1 MVSTTDNDTICAVS
15 TPHGVGGIA
24 VIRISGPKAIEVTS
38 ALWKGKNLQNV
49 PSHTAHLGTVNDHEG
64 EFLDQAVA
72 TVFRAP
78 HSFTGEDVVE
88 LSVHGSLYVQQRLV
102 EALCHSGARLAEA
115 GEFTRRA
122 FVSGK
127 MDLVEA
133 EGIADMLAARTQAA
147 HRLAASQ
154 MRGGMSECINGLR
167 DRLIELASLLEL
179 ELDFSEEDVEFAPR
193 AELAEKAQSIVDE
206 VTRLLDTY
214 NAGNAIR
221 NGIPV
226 AIVGNT
232 NAGKS
237 SLLNAILNE
246 DRAIVS
252 NIHGTTRDVV
262 EDTIT
267 LNGLTFRLLDTAGF
281 RTTDDPIEQLGIAR
295 SQKAIDTASI
305 ILHVQSPDTA
315 ATPANLPT
323 QENTPTTT
331 VSSQPIPGD
340 ISAQPIPGEKLS
352 QPIPGEISSQSVPG
366 DISSQPIPGEI
377 SSQTIPSDKTVIIV
391 HNKSDLTPNN
401 PKQPTTGT
409 HFPEITISAKTGQ
422 GIPALIDLLT
432 AHGRR
437 LTEIQGDI
445 AITNLRHK
453 ESLTAAKT
461 SALQVLQAIET
472 GLPTV
477 LTAQHLRDTISH
489 LSRLTGAIT
498 DQTLLTTIFTR
509 FCIGK

>member
-49 PSHTAHLGTVNDHEG
+49 PSHTAHLGVVKDHEG

-305 ILHVQSPDTA
+305 ILHVHSPDTS
-315 ATPANLPT
+315 ATPSILPP
-323 QENTPTTT
+323 QENTPTST
-331 VSSQPIPGD
+331 VSSQSIPN
-340 ISAQPIPGEKLS
+340 
-352 QPIPGEISSQSVPG
+352 
-366 DISSQPIPGEI
+366 EI

-391 HNKSDLTPNN
+391 HNTSDLTPNN

-509 FCIGK
+509 FCVGK

>member
-295 SQKAIDTASI
+295 SQKAIDSASI
-305 ILHVQSPDTA
+305 ILHVQSPDTS
-315 ATPANLPT
+315 ATPSILPP

-331 VSSQPIPGD
+331 VSSQP
-340 ISAQPIPGEKLS
+340 
-352 QPIPGEISSQSVPG
+352 V
-366 DISSQPIPGEI
+366 PGEI

-401 PKQPTTGT
+401 PKHPTTGT

-489 LSRLTGAIT
+489 LSRLTGTIT

-509 FCIGK
+509 FCVGK

>member
-1 MVSTTDNDTICAVS
+1 MVSTTDYDTICAVS

-49 PSHTAHLGTVNDHEG
+49 PSHTAHLGIVKDHEG

-206 VTRLLDTY
+206 VTSLLDTY

-315 ATPANLPT
+315 ATPSILPP

-331 VSSQPIPGD
+331 V
-340 ISAQPIPGEKLS
+340 
-352 QPIPGEISSQSVPG
+352 
-366 DISSQPIPGEI
+366 SSQPIPGEI
-377 SSQTIPSDKTVIIV
+377 SSQTIPSDKTVITV

>member
-1 MVSTTDNDTICAVS
+1 MSIWQMVSTTDNDTICAVS

-49 PSHTAHLGTVNDHEG
+49 PSHTAHLGIVNDHEG

-315 ATPANLPT
+315 ITPSILPP
-323 QENTPTTT
+323 QENTPTPTTT
-331 VSSQPIPGD
+331 VSSQSIPND
-340 ISAQPIPGEKLS
+340 ISAQPIPS
-352 QPIPGEISSQSVPG
+352 

-377 SSQTIPSDKTVIIV
+377 SSQTIPSDKIVITV
-391 HNKSDLTPNN
+391 HNKSDLTPNK
-401 PKQPTTGT
+401 PKQPTIGT

>member
-49 PSHTAHLGTVNDHEG
+49 PSHTAHLGIVKDHEG

-305 ILHVQSPDTA
+305 ILHVQSPDTS
-315 ATPANLPT
+315 ATPSILPP
-323 QENTPTTT
+323 QENTPTST
-331 VSSQPIPGD
+331 VSSQSIPN
-340 ISAQPIPGEKLS
+340 
-352 QPIPGEISSQSVPG
+352 
-366 DISSQPIPGEI
+366 EI

>member
-49 PSHTAHLGTVNDHEG
+49 PSHTAHLGIVKDHEG

-305 ILHVQSPDTA
+305 ILHVQSPDTS
-315 ATPANLPT
+315 ATPSILPP

-331 VSSQPIPGD
+331 VSSQPVPGD
-340 ISAQPIPGEKLS
+340 ISAQAIPN
-352 QPIPGEISSQSVPG
+352 
-366 DISSQPIPGEI
+366 EI
-377 SSQTIPSDKTVIIV
+377 SSQTIPGDKTVIIV

-401 PKQPTTGT
+401 PKQPITGT

-509 FCIGK
+509 FCVGK

>member
-49 PSHTAHLGTVNDHEG
+49 PSHTAHLGIVKDHEG

-305 ILHVQSPDTA
+305 ILHVQSPDTS
-315 ATPANLPT
+315 ATPSILPP

-331 VSSQPIPGD
+331 VPSQPIPGD
-340 ISAQPIPGEKLS
+340 KSS
-352 QPIPGEISSQSVPG
+352 QPIPN
-366 DISSQPIPGEI
+366 DISSQPILGEI
-377 SSQTIPSDKTVIIV
+377 SSQTILSDKTVIIV

-401 PKQPTTGT
+401 PKHPTTGT

>member
-49 PSHTAHLGTVNDHEG
+49 PSHTAHLGIVKDHEG

-122 FVSGK
+122 FMSGK

-305 ILHVQSPDTA
+305 ILHVQSPDTS
-315 ATPANLPT
+315 ATPSILPP

-331 VSSQPIPGD
+331 VSFQPIPGD
-340 ISAQPIPGEKLS
+340 KSS
-352 QPIPGEISSQSVPG
+352 QPIPN
-366 DISSQPIPGEI
+366 DISPQPIPGEI

-422 GIPALIDLLT
+422 GIPALINLLT

-509 FCIGK
+509 FCVGK

>member
-38 ALWKGKNLQNV
+38 ALWKGKNLQDV
-49 PSHTAHLGTVNDHEG
+49 PSHTAHLGIVKDHEC

-78 HSFTGEDVVE
+78 HSFTGEDIVE

-193 AELAEKAQSIVDE
+193 AELTEKAQSIVDE
-206 VTRLLDTY
+206 VSRLLDTY

-281 RTTDDPIEQLGIAR
+281 RNTDDPIEQLGIAR

-315 ATPANLPT
+315 ATPSILPP

-331 VSSQPIPGD
+331 VSSQPVPGD
-340 ISAQPIPGEKLS
+340 KSS
-352 QPIPGEISSQSVPG
+352 QPIPN
-366 DISSQPIPGEI
+366 DISSQPILGEI
-377 SSQTIPSDKTVIIV
+377 SSQTILSDKTVIIV

-401 PKQPTTGT
+401 PKHPTTGT

-432 AHGRR
+432 THGRR

>member
-49 PSHTAHLGTVNDHEG
+49 PSHTAHLGIVKDHEG

-305 ILHVQSPDTA
+305 ILHVQSPDTS
-315 ATPANLPT
+315 ATPSILPP

-331 VSSQPIPGD
+331 VSSQPIPND
-340 ISAQPIPGEKLS
+340 ISAQAIPN
-352 QPIPGEISSQSVPG
+352 
-366 DISSQPIPGEI
+366 EI
-377 SSQTIPSDKTVIIV
+377 SSQTIPGDKTVIIV

-401 PKQPTTGT
+401 PKQPITGT

-477 LTAQHLRDTISH
+477 LIAQHLRDTISH

-509 FCIGK
+509 FCVGK

>member
-64 EFLDQAVA
+64 EFLDQVVA

-206 VTRLLDTY
+206 VSRLLDTY

-315 ATPANLPT
+315 ATPSILPP

-331 VSSQPIPGD
+331 VSSQSIPND
-340 ISAQPIPGEKLS
+340 ISAQP
-352 QPIPGEISSQSVPG
+352 V
-366 DISSQPIPGEI
+366 PGEI
-377 SSQTIPSDKTVIIV
+377 SSQTIPSDKIVIIV

>member
-49 PSHTAHLGTVNDHEG
+49 PSHTAHLGTVKDHEG

-102 EALCHSGARLAEA
+102 DALCHSGARLAEA

-122 FVSGK
+122 FMSGK

-305 ILHVQSPDTA
+305 ILHVQSPDTS
-315 ATPANLPT
+315 ATPSILPP

-340 ISAQPIPGEKLS
+340 ISAQPIPS
-352 QPIPGEISSQSVPG
+352 
-366 DISSQPIPGEI
+366 DISSQPIPGEM

-401 PKQPTTGT
+401 PKHPTTGT

-461 SALQVLQAIET
+461 SALQVLQAIEI

>member
-1 MVSTTDNDTICAVS
+1 MVSMTDNDTICAVS

-49 PSHTAHLGTVNDHEG
+49 PSHTAHLGVVKDHEG

-102 EALCHSGARLAEA
+102 EALCHSGARLGEA

-122 FVSGK
+122 FMSGK

-305 ILHVQSPDTA
+305 ILHVQSPDTS
-315 ATPANLPT
+315 ATPSILPP
-323 QENTPTTT
+323 QENTPTST
-331 VSSQPIPGD
+331 VSSQSIPN
-340 ISAQPIPGEKLS
+340 
-352 QPIPGEISSQSVPG
+352 
-366 DISSQPIPGEI
+366 EI

-509 FCIGK
+509 FCVGK

>member
-49 PSHTAHLGTVNDHEG
+49 PSHTAHLGIVKDHEG

-88 LSVHGSLYVQQRLV
+88 MSVHGSLYVQQRLV

-305 ILHVQSPDTA
+305 ILHVQSPDTS
-315 ATPANLPT
+315 ATPSILPP

-331 VSSQPIPGD
+331 VSSQP
-340 ISAQPIPGEKLS
+340 
-352 QPIPGEISSQSVPG
+352 
-366 DISSQPIPGEI
+366 
-377 SSQTIPSDKTVIIV
+377 IPSDKTVIIV

-401 PKQPTTGT
+401 PKHTTTGT

-453 ESLTAAKT
+453 ESLTTAKT

-509 FCIGK
+509 FCVGK

>member
-1 MVSTTDNDTICAVS
+1 MSIWQMVSTTDNDTICAVS

-49 PSHTAHLGTVNDHEG
+49 PSHTAHLGIVKDHEG

-305 ILHVQSPDTA
+305 ILYVQSPDTS
-315 ATPANLPT
+315 ATPSILPP
-323 QENTPTTT
+323 QENTPTPTTT
-331 VSSQPIPGD
+331 VSSQSIPND
-340 ISAQPIPGEKLS
+340 ISAQPI
-352 QPIPGEISSQSVPG
+352 PG
-366 DISSQPIPGEI
+366 DISSQPIPG
-377 SSQTIPSDKTVIIV
+377 DKTVIIV

-422 GIPALIDLLT
+422 GIPALINLLT

-509 FCIGK
+509 FCVGK

>member
-49 PSHTAHLGTVNDHEG
+49 PSHTAHLGIVKDHEG

-102 EALCHSGARLAEA
+102 DALCHSGARLAEA

-167 DRLIELASLLEL
+167 NRLIELASLLEL

-193 AELAEKAQSIVDE
+193 AELAEKAQTIVDE

-305 ILHVQSPDTA
+305 ILHVQSPDTS
-315 ATPANLPT
+315 ATPSILPP
-323 QENTPTTT
+323 QENTPTPTTT
-331 VSSQPIPGD
+331 VSSQSIPND
-340 ISAQPIPGEKLS
+340 ISAQPIPS
-352 QPIPGEISSQSVPG
+352 

-401 PKQPTTGT
+401 LKHPTTGT

-509 FCIGK
+509 FCVGK

>member
-24 VIRISGPKAIEVTS
+24 VIRISGPKAIEVTA

-49 PSHTAHLGTVNDHEG
+49 PSHTAHLGIVKDHEG

-315 ATPANLPT
+315 ATPSILPP
-323 QENTPTTT
+323 QENTPIPT
-331 VSSQPIPGD
+331 VSSHPIPSD
-340 ISAQPIPGEKLS
+340 ISAQPI
-352 QPIPGEISSQSVPG
+352 PG

-401 PKQPTTGT
+401 PKHPTTGT

>member
-49 PSHTAHLGTVNDHEG
+49 PSHTAHLGIVKDHEG

-281 RTTDDPIEQLGIAR
+281 RRTDDPIEQLGIAR

-305 ILHVQSPDTA
+305 ILHVQSPDTS
-315 ATPANLPT
+315 ATPSILPP
-323 QENTPTTT
+323 QENTPTPTTT
-331 VSSQPIPGD
+331 VSSQSIPND
-340 ISAQPIPGEKLS
+340 ISA
-352 QPIPGEISSQSVPG
+352 
-366 DISSQPIPGEI
+366 QPIPGEI

-509 FCIGK
+509 FCVGK

>member
-1 MVSTTDNDTICAVS
+1 MVNTTDNTDTICAVS

-24 VIRISGPKAIEVTS
+24 VIRLSGPDAIGTAS
-38 ALWKGKNLQNV
+38 AIWKGANLHDV
-49 PSHTAHLGTVNDHEG
+49 ASHTAHLGTLLDDKG

-78 HSFTGEDVVE
+78 RSFTGEDVVE
-88 LSVHGSLYVQQRLV
+88 LSVHGSLFVQERLV
-102 EALCHSGARLAEA
+102 ENLCSNGARLAGP

-133 EGIADMLAARTQAA
+133 EAVADILAARTQAA

-154 MRGGMSECINGLR
+154 LRGGISNYINSLR
-167 DRLIELASLLEL
+167 ERLIELASLLEL
-179 ELDFSEEDVEFAPR
+179 ELDFSEEDVEFASR
-193 AELAEKAQSIVDE
+193 AELADKARAIIDE
-206 VTRLLDTY
+206 VSRLLDTY
-214 NAGNAIR
+214 KAGNAIR

-226 AIVGNT
+226 AIIGKT

-267 LNGLTFRLLDTAGF
+267 LNGLSFRLLDTAGF
-281 RTTDDPIEQLGIAR
+281 RNTDDPIEQLGIAR
-295 SQKAIDTASI
+295 SQKAIDDASI
-305 ILHVQSPDTA
+305 ILHVQSPD
-315 ATPANLPT
+315 ATDDEKVADIPA
-323 QENTPTTT
+323 
-331 VSSQPIPGD
+331 
-340 ISAQPIPGEKLS
+340 
-352 QPIPGEISSQSVPG
+352 
-366 DISSQPIPGEI
+366 
-377 SSQTIPSDKTVIIV
+377 DKIVITV
-391 HNKSDLTPNN
+391 HNKSDLR
-401 PKQPTTGT
+401 QPADTQSAEAATST
-409 HFPEITISAKTGQ
+409 ETSANEVSISAKTGQ
-422 GIPALIDLLT
+422 GIPHLIDKLT
-432 AHGRR
+432 YHGKR
-437 LTEIQGDI
+437 LTEVQGDI

-453 ESLTAAKT
+453 ESLTDAKE
-461 SALQVLQAIET
+461 SARQVLDALEN

-477 LTAQHLRDTISH
+477 LTAQLLRETIAHLT
-489 LSRLTGAIT
+489 RLTGAIT
-498 DQTLLTTIFTR
+498 DQTLLSTIFSR

>member
-1 MVSTTDNDTICAVS
+1 MVNNTDINDTICAVS

-24 VIRISGPKAIEVTS
+24 VIRISGAEALDVASK
-38 ALWKGKNLQNV
+38 LWKGKNLHDV
-49 PSHTAHLGTVNDHEG
+49 PSHTAHLGTLMDHDG

-72 TVFRAP
+72 TVFRTP

-102 EALCHSGARLAEA
+102 EALCHSGARLAEP

-122 FVSGK
+122 FLSGK

-154 MRGGMSECINGLR
+154 MRGGISDKINGLR
-167 DRLIELASLLEL
+167 EQLIELASLLEL
-179 ELDFSEEDVEFAPR
+179 ELDFSEEDVEFASR
-193 AELAEKAQSIVDE
+193 SELADKAQAIIDE
-206 VTRLLDTY
+206 VSRLLDTY
-214 NAGNAIR
+214 KAGNAIR

-252 NIHGTTRDVV
+252 DIHGTTRDVV

-281 RTTDDPIEQLGIAR
+281 RTTDDPVEQLGIAR
-295 SQKAIDTASI
+295 SQKAIADASI
-305 ILHVQSPDTA
+305 ILHVLSPDTA
-315 ATPANLPT
+315 NDTLNIASLPT
-323 QENTPTTT
+323 NK
-331 VSSQPIPGD
+331 II
-340 ISAQPIPGEKLS
+340 IS
-352 QPIPGEISSQSVPG
+352 
-366 DISSQPIPGEI
+366 
-377 SSQTIPSDKTVIIV
+377 V
-391 HNKSDLTPNN
+391 HNKSDLQQTATCVRTEKTPQNSTHSKFEENN
-401 PKQPTTGT
+401 SK
-409 HFPEITISAKTGQ
+409 FEEISPATISAIGNSAEINNADTLTISAKTGQ
-422 GIPALIDLLT
+422 GLPDLIALLT
-432 AHGRR
+432 THGRT
-437 LTEIQGDI
+437 LTALQSDL

-453 ESLTAAKT
+453 ESLTAALT
-461 SALQVLQAIET
+461 SARQVLDALQSN
-472 GLPTV
+472 LPTV

-489 LSRLTGAIT
+489 LSRLTGTIT
-498 DQTLLTTIFTR
+498 DQTLLSTIFTR

>member
-1 MVSTTDNDTICAVS
+1 MVSMTDNDTICAVS

-49 PSHTAHLGTVNDHEG
+49 PSHTAHLGVVKDHEG

-102 EALCHSGARLAEA
+102 EALCHSGARLGEA

-122 FVSGK
+122 FMSGK

-305 ILHVQSPDTA
+305 ILHVQSPDTS
-315 ATPANLPT
+315 ATPSLLPP
-323 QENTPTTT
+323 QENTPTST
-331 VSSQPIPGD
+331 VSSQSIPN
-340 ISAQPIPGEKLS
+340 
-352 QPIPGEISSQSVPG
+352 
-366 DISSQPIPGEI
+366 EI

-509 FCIGK
+509 FCVGK

>member
-49 PSHTAHLGTVNDHEG
+49 PSHTAHLGIVKDHEG
-64 EFLDQAVA
+64 EFLDQTVA

-102 EALCHSGARLAEA
+102 KALCHSGARLAEA

-305 ILHVQSPDTA
+305 ILHVQSPDTYT
-315 ATPANLPT
+315 TPSILPP

-331 VSSQPIPGD
+331 
-340 ISAQPIPGEKLS
+340 
-352 QPIPGEISSQSVPG
+352 
-366 DISSQPIPGEI
+366 ISSQPIPG
-377 SSQTIPSDKTVIIV
+377 DKTVIIV

-409 HFPEITISAKTGQ
+409 QFPEITISAKTGQ

-509 FCIGK
+509 FCVGK

>member
-49 PSHTAHLGTVNDHEG
+49 PSHTAHLGIVKDHEG

-305 ILHVQSPDTA
+305 ILHVQSPDTS
-315 ATPANLPT
+315 ATPSILPP

-331 VSSQPIPGD
+331 VPSQPIPN
-340 ISAQPIPGEKLS
+340 
-352 QPIPGEISSQSVPG
+352 
-366 DISSQPIPGEI
+366 EI

-401 PKQPTTGT
+401 PKQPTTGP

-509 FCIGK
+509 FCVGK

>member
-49 PSHTAHLGTVNDHEG
+49 PSHTAHLGIVKDHEG

-127 MDLVEA
+127 VDLVEA

-193 AELAEKAQSIVDE
+193 TELAEKAQSIVDE

-305 ILHVQSPDTA
+305 ILHVQSPDTS
-315 ATPANLPT
+315 ATPSILPP
-323 QENTPTTT
+323 QENTPTST
-331 VSSQPIPGD
+331 VSSQSIPN
-340 ISAQPIPGEKLS
+340 
-352 QPIPGEISSQSVPG
+352 
-366 DISSQPIPGEI
+366 EI

-509 FCIGK
+509 FCVGK

>member
-49 PSHTAHLGTVNDHEG
+49 PSHTAHLGIVKDHEG

-193 AELAEKAQSIVDE
+193 AELAEKAQSIVEE
-206 VTRLLDTY
+206 VSRLLDTY

-305 ILHVQSPDTA
+305 ILHVQSPDTS
-315 ATPANLPT
+315 ATPANLPP

-340 ISAQPIPGEKLS
+340 
-352 QPIPGEISSQSVPG
+352 
-366 DISSQPIPGEI
+366 
-377 SSQTIPSDKTVIIV
+377 KTVIIV
-391 HNKSDLTPNN
+391 HNKSDLAPNN

>member
-1 MVSTTDNDTICAVS
+1 MSIWQMVSTTDNDTICAVS

-49 PSHTAHLGTVNDHEG
+49 PSHTAHLGIVKDHEG

-281 RTTDDPIEQLGIAR
+281 RRTDDPIEQLGIAR

-305 ILHVQSPDTA
+305 ILHVQSPDTS
-315 ATPANLPT
+315 ATPSILPP
-323 QENTPTTT
+323 QENTPTPTTT
-331 VSSQPIPGD
+331 VSSQSIPND
-340 ISAQPIPGEKLS
+340 ISAQPIPS
-352 QPIPGEISSQSVPG
+352 
-366 DISSQPIPGEI
+366 EI
-377 SSQTIPSDKTVIIV
+377 SSQTIPGDKTVIIV
-391 HNKSDLTPNN
+391 HNKSDLAPNN

-509 FCIGK
+509 FCVGK

>member
-1 MVSTTDNDTICAVS
+1 MVSTTDYDTICAVS

-49 PSHTAHLGTVNDHEG
+49 PSHTAHLGIVKDHEG

-122 FVSGK
+122 FMSGK

-315 ATPANLPT
+315 ATPSILSP

-331 VSSQPIPGD
+331 VSSQPIP
-340 ISAQPIPGEKLS
+340 S
-352 QPIPGEISSQSVPG
+352 

-377 SSQTIPSDKTVIIV
+377 SLQTIPSDKTVIIV

-509 FCIGK
+509 FCVGK

>member
-49 PSHTAHLGTVNDHEG
+49 PSHTAHLGIVKDHEG

-305 ILHVQSPDTA
+305 ILYVQSPDTS
-315 ATPANLPT
+315 ATPSILPP
-323 QENTPTTT
+323 QENTPTPTTT
-331 VSSQPIPGD
+331 VSSQSIPND
-340 ISAQPIPGEKLS
+340 ISAQPI
-352 QPIPGEISSQSVPG
+352 PG
-366 DISSQPIPGEI
+366 DISSQPIPG
-377 SSQTIPSDKTVIIV
+377 DKTVIIV

-422 GIPALIDLLT
+422 GIPALINLLT

-509 FCIGK
+509 FCVGK

>member
-1 MVSTTDNDTICAVS
+1 MVNNTDISDTICAVS

-24 VIRISGPKAIEVTS
+24 VIRISGTEAIDVAS
-38 ALWKGKNLQNV
+38 KLWKGKTLHDV
-49 PSHTAHLGTVNDHEG
+49 PSHTAHLGTLTDHNG

-78 HSFTGEDVVE
+78 RSFTGEDVVE

-102 EALCHSGARLAEA
+102 EALCHSGARLAEP

-122 FVSGK
+122 FLSGK

-147 HRLAASQ
+147 HRLAAAQ
-154 MRGGMSECINGLR
+154 MRGGISDKINGLR
-167 DRLIELASLLEL
+167 EQLIELASLLEL
-179 ELDFSEEDVEFAPR
+179 ELDFSEEDVEFASR
-193 AELAEKAQSIVDE
+193 SDLADKAQAIIDE
-206 VTRLLDTY
+206 VSRLLDTY
-214 NAGNAIR
+214 KAGNAIR

-252 NIHGTTRDVV
+252 DIHGTTRDVV

-281 RTTDDPIEQLGIAR
+281 RTTDDPVEQLGIAR
-295 SQKAIDTASI
+295 SQKAIADASI
-305 ILHVQSPDTA
+305 ILHVLSHDTP
-315 ATPANLPT
+315 TDNLDFDSLPT
-323 QENTPTTT
+323 
-331 VSSQPIPGD
+331 
-340 ISAQPIPGEKLS
+340 
-352 QPIPGEISSQSVPG
+352 
-366 DISSQPIPGEI
+366 
-377 SSQTIPSDKTVIIV
+377 DKIVITV
-391 HNKSDLTPNN
+391 HNKSDLLPV
-401 PKQPTTGT
+401 TTQSTAKSGQ
-409 HFPEITISAKTGQ
+409 FSITISAKTGQ
-422 GIPALIDLLT
+422 GIPDLIALLT
-432 AHGRR
+432 AHGRT
-437 LTEIQGDI
+437 LTALQSDL

-453 ESLTAAKT
+453 ESLTAALT
-461 SALQVLQAIET
+461 SARQVLDALQFD
-472 GLPTV
+472 LPTV

-489 LSRLTGAIT
+489 LSRLTGTIT

>member
-49 PSHTAHLGTVNDHEG
+49 PSHTAHLGIVKDHEG

-122 FVSGK
+122 FMSGK

-315 ATPANLPT
+315 ATPSILPP
-323 QENTPTTT
+323 QENTPTAT
-331 VSSQPIPGD
+331 VSSQPIPND
-340 ISAQPIPGEKLS
+340 ISAQPIPS
-352 QPIPGEISSQSVPG
+352 
-366 DISSQPIPGEI
+366 DISSQPISGEI
-377 SSQTIPSDKTVIIV
+377 SSQIIPSDKIVIIV
-391 HNKSDLTPNN
+391 HNKSDLAPNN
-401 PKQPTTGT
+401 PKQPTTRT

-432 AHGRR
+432 SHGRR

-509 FCIGK
+509 FCVGK

>member
-1 MVSTTDNDTICAVS
+1 MVSTTDYDTICAVS

-38 ALWKGKNLQNV
+38 TLWKGKNLQNV

-206 VTRLLDTY
+206 VTCLLDTY

-305 ILHVQSPDTA
+305 ILHVQSPDTST
-315 ATPANLPT
+315 TPSILPP

-331 VSSQPIPGD
+331 VSSQPVPGD
-340 ISAQPIPGEKLS
+340 KSS
-352 QPIPGEISSQSVPG
+352 QPIPSEISSQTIPSE
-366 DISSQPIPGEI
+366 ISSQPIPGEI